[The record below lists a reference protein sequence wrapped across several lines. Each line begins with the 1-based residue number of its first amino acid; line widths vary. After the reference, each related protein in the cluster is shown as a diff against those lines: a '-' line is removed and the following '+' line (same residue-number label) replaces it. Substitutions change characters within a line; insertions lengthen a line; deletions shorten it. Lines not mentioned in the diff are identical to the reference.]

1 MLKAAGA
8 ATGAVGIGIG
18 TGVAASPAT
27 AADKPFAHPG
37 MLHTRAD
44 LERMAAKVKAGAAP
58 YTAGF
63 AKLTA
68 NRHSQ
73 STWRPNPQVIV
84 ARGGSDVQNY
94 PILYNDI
101 HAAYQNALRWKITGD
116 TAHADT
122 ARDICNAWSGTSKG
136 IGGGTDVALLAG
148 IYGYQFANVG
158 ELMRGYP
165 GFDLA
170 RFQDMLVTY
179 FYPTNHGF
187 LNRETNCW
195 GHYWANW
202 DLCSMASLM
211 AIGILC
217 DDRAKFNETVDYFHN
232 GAGNGSLANAIPYVY
247 DDLGLAQ
254 WQESGRDQA
263 HSMMGIGLMGT
274 ICEMAWNQGV
284 DLYAADDSRFR
295 KACEYVARYNLG
307 YDVPYTTYTWTNG
320 AHCVPTEQ
328 TVISAGGRGQGRPV
342 WERVYNHYAIR
353 RGMAMPNT
361 GAMVAGRSRLK
372 GGGGDHG
379 PEGGGGDY
387 GPNSGGFDELGFG
400 TLAFTQ
406 DKATAAESAAA
417 PSRSA
422 PTPAAKSGSSGSS
435 SSSGSPGSSGS
446 SGDSAAEPP
455 SGPSAQAG
463 KSDGDLAATGSSDLP
478 LWTAA
483 SGVTAVVGGLLLLRR
498 RGRATVT
505 PSDTVE

>member
-1 MLKAAGA
+1 MTLQISRRTMLKAAGA
-8 ATGAVGIGIG
+8 ATGAVGIG

-27 AADKPFAHPG
+27 AARTSFSHPG

-63 AKLTA
+63 ARLTA

-73 STWRPNPQVIV
+73 TTWLPNPLATP
-84 ARGGSDVQNY
+84 ARGGSYVQNY
-94 PILYNDI
+94 GALYHDV

-122 ARDICNAWSGTSKG
+122 ARDICNAWSGKLKG
-136 IGGGTDVALLAG
+136 IAGGSEVVLMAG
-148 IYGYQFANVG
+148 IQGYQFANVG

-170 RFQDMLVTY
+170 RFQDMLVNH
-179 FYPTNHGF
+179 FYPM
-187 LNRETNCW
+187 NRSFMHRKTNCI

-202 DLCSMASLM
+202 DLCSMASIM

-217 DDRAKFNETVDYFHN
+217 DDRAKFNETVDYFYH
-232 GAGNGSLANAIPYVY
+232 GAGNGALDKAIPYVY
-247 DDLGLAQ
+247 DNDLAQ
-254 WQESGRDQA
+254 WQESGRDQG
-263 HSMMGIGLMGT
+263 HSLLGIGLMGT

-284 DLYAADDSRFR
+284 DLYGAEDSKFR

-307 YDVPYTTYTWTNG
+307 YEVPYTTYTWTNG
-320 AHCVPTEQ
+320 VHCLNTEE
-328 TVISAGGRGQGRPV
+328 TVISEGGRGGRRPV
-342 WERVYNHYAIR
+342 WARVYNHYANR

-361 GAMVAGRSRLK
+361 REMVARS
-372 GGGGDHG
+372 G

-400 TLAFTQ
+400 TLAYTR
-406 DKATAAESAAA
+406 DKATAAEAAA
-417 PSRSA
+417 SPSPSKSA
-422 PTPAAKSGSSGSS
+422 AAKSGTSGTSGSS
-435 SSSGSPGSSGS
+435 KSSAGQS
-446 SGDSAAEPP
+446 SGDV
-455 SGPSAQAG
+455 SAQGG
-463 KSDGDLAATGSSDLP
+463 KSDKDLAATGTSDLA

-483 SGVTAVVGGLLLLRR
+483 TGVTAVAGGLLLLRR
-498 RGRATVT
+498 RGQARRDA
-505 PSDTVE
+505 E